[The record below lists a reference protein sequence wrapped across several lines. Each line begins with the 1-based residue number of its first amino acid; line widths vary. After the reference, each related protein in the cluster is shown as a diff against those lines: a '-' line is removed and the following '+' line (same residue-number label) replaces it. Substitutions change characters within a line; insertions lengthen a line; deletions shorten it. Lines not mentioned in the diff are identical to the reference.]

1 MSLSAEER
9 KAIIEYR
16 MERAL
21 STFDEAQK
29 ILGLNLY
36 NLTAN
41 RLYYTVY
48 YAATSLLLHKGLSS
62 HTHRGAMTLFHM
74 NIVKTG
80 IMSTDDGALFRQ
92 LFGMRHEGDYED
104 FVDYTKDDIE
114 PFFPLV
120 EIFINKVKDLIKD
133 NDAQCL

>member
-21 STFDEAQK
+21 STFDEAKK

-48 YAATSLLLHKGLSS
+48 YAATS
-62 HTHRGAMTLFHM
+62 
-74 NIVKTG
+74 
-80 IMSTDDGALFRQ
+80 
-92 LFGMRHEGDYED
+92 
-104 FVDYTKDDIE
+104 
-114 PFFPLV
+114 
-120 EIFINKVKDLIKD
+120 
-133 NDAQCL
+133 